1 MITGAR
7 RLGNPVEGAR
17 ALSDEAL
24 GKVEA

>member
-7 RLGNPVEGAR
+7 RLGNPVEGTR